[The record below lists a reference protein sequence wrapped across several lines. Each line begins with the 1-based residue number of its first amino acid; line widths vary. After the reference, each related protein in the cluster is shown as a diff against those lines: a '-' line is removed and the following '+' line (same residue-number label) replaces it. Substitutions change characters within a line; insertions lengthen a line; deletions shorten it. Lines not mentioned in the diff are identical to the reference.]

1 MSIQAWLI
9 FGGKGVIGI
18 FTRSSRDF
26 DKGAVLNE
34 IVGFLAFLSSSND
47 RVRSG

>member
-9 FGGKGVIGI
+9 LGGKGVIGI
-18 FTRSSRDF
+18 FTRFSSDF

-34 IVGFLAFLSSSND
+34 IVGCLTLLSSSND
-47 RVRSG
+47 RVRNG